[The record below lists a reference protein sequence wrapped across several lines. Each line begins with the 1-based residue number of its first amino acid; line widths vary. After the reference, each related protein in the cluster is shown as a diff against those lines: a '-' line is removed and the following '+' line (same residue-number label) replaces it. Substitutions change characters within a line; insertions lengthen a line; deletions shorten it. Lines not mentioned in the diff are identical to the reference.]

1 MPITLEG
8 SCRCGAV
15 RFSVASHTPY
25 PYQLCYCTIC
35 RKTAGGGGFAINIMG
50 DARTMAVTGRR
61 PLRIYHAEI
70 SDEDGNCETSSGE
83 RHFCSKCAS
92 ALWLSVRSRRMQR
105 LRGVQRLRSRRLKV
119 LQSLRGLRRV
129 QLRLLHLVGRLP
141 VHLLGANSSPIA
153 SNATDLPKDHRSL
166 KEGQA
171 PDWQCPPGRLPPFP
185 IVDSRNSF
193 SLRFPPFESN
203 LC

>member
-25 PYQLCYCTIC
+25 PYQLCYCSIC

-50 DARTMAVTGRR
+50 DARTLAVIGRR

-70 SDEDGNCETSSGE
+70 GDDGNCETSSGE

-92 ALWLSVRSRRMQR
+92 ALWLFSPEWPELVHPFAWVEPAIGPHD
-105 LRGVQRLRSRRLKV
+105 LVFEEYPE
-119 LQSLRGLRRV
+119 QSIEQWHR
-129 QLRLLHLVGRLP
+129 
-141 VHLLGANSSPIA
+141 
-153 SNATDLPKDHRSL
+153 DHKL
-166 KEGQA
+166 WVK
-171 PDWQCPPGRLPPFP
+171 
-185 IVDSRNSF
+185 
-193 SLRFPPFESN
+193 
-203 LC
+203 